1 MYARII
7 RNDIRRSRL
16 ASLATALF
24 VAVSALLVSLAG
36 ALGAELSAALETLME
51 RAATPHLLQMHSG
64 PIDLERLE
72 SFAAGRPEVEGFQ
85 VLEFLNVEGAA
96 FEFGDRTLAGSVQ
109 DNGLSVQGRDFDFLL
124 DLDGNVANPREGELY
139 VPVFYYKDGTART
152 GDRVRILGREFRVAG
167 FVRDSQMNSA
177 LSSSKRFLVSPADY
191 AVLRGRGSVEH
202 LIEFRL
208 RDPGALGNL
217 EAAYVAAGLESNG
230 PRVGFPL
237 FRMMNALSDGLLI
250 VVLLFVGLLVTFVS
264 LLCVRFA
271 LLAKIE
277 QDYREIGAMKAIGL
291 RVSDIR
297 RAYLAKYAVL
307 AVPGALSGWAL
318 SFAFRGPLLANLRLF
333 MGEGGASR
341 LAPALGL
348 AGALLVGLLVL
359 GYVRGVL
366 GRFRKISAAEALRFG
381 APRQAP
387 RRPGRLRLA
396 AGLPLGANAA
406 LGFLDVLARKPLY
419 GTMLAVLVAS
429 SFIAVV
435 PRNLHT
441 TVASPSFS
449 SYLGIGACDL
459 RADVQ
464 AVGDIP
470 GRASEIASAL
480 AADPEIRKS
489 VMLTARAFTVRG
501 KDGSESSLKV
511 ELGDHSVFP
520 VAFAEGRAPGA
531 PDEIALSVL
540 SAQDL
545 GVRAGDRLP
554 AAVDGEWRELR
565 VAGLYSDVTN
575 GGKTAKAALPGG
587 EAPVLWAV
595 VQAGLAD
602 PSRSREKAAAY
613 AAAFPYAKVSSL
625 PEYVNQTFGPT
636 IRAVGSASR
645 ISLGTALVLAALITA
660 LFVRMLVA
668 RDRVS
673 IAALRAL
680 GFRNSDLTRQYLA
693 RSALVA
699 GIGVL
704 AGSLLANTLG
714 ESLVGVLIS
723 LFGAASFEFAADP
736 LSAYILIP
744 LAVALAAL
752 TATAAGALGA
762 GRIDIAQTIRE

>member
-7 RNDIRRSRL
+7 RNDIRRTRL
-16 ASLATALF
+16 ASLATLLF

-36 ALGAELSAALETLME
+36 DLSAELSAALESLME

-64 PIDLERLE
+64 PIDLTRLE

-85 VLEFLNVEGAA
+85 VLEFLNVEGSA
-96 FEFGDRTLAGSVQ
+96 FEFRDRTLAGSVQ

-124 DLDGNVANPREGELY
+124 DLDGKVPRPLKGELY
-139 VPVFYYKDGTART
+139 VPVFYLKDGTVRP
-152 GDRVRILGREFRVAG
+152 GDQVRILGREFRVAG

-177 LSSSKRFLVSPADY
+177 LSSSKRFLVSEADY
-191 AVLRGRGSVEH
+191 AALRGRGSVEH

-208 RDPGALGNL
+208 RDPEAQGAL

-230 PRVGFPL
+230 PRVGYLL

-250 VVLLFVGLLVTFVS
+250 VVLLFVGLLVTLVA

-307 AVPGALSGWAL
+307 TVPGALLGWAL

-333 MGEGGASR
+333 MGEGGTSR

-348 AGALLVGLLVL
+348 TGALLAGLLVL
-359 GYVRGVL
+359 AYVRGVL

-381 APRQAP
+381 APRQAF
-387 RRPGRLRLA
+387 RRPGCLRLA
-396 AGLPLGANAA
+396 AGLPFGANTA
-406 LGFLDVLARKPLY
+406 LGVLDVLARIPLY

-441 TVASPSFS
+441 TVSAPGFS
-449 SYLGIGACDL
+449 AHLGIGACDL

-470 GRASEIASAL
+470 GRAADIAAAL
-480 AADPEIRKS
+480 AADPEILKT
-489 VMLTARAFTVRG
+489 VILTARAFPVRG

-520 VAFAEGRAPGA
+520 VAYAEGRAPA
-531 PDEIALSVL
+531 AADEIALSVL

-545 GVRAGDRLP
+545 GVRVGDRLA
-554 AAVDGEWRELR
+554 AAVGGAWRDLR
-565 VAGLYSDVTN
+565 VTGLYSDVTN
-575 GGKTAKAALPGG
+575 GGKTAKAAFQGG
-587 EAPVLWAV
+587 NAPVLWGV
-595 VQAGLAD
+595 VQAVLRD
-602 PSRSREKAAAY
+602 PSRSREMAEAY
-613 AAAFPYAKVSSL
+613 ASAFPYAKVSSL
-625 PEYVNQTFGPT
+625 REYVAQTFGPT

-645 ISLGTALVLAALITA
+645 ISLAVALVLAALITA

-668 RDRVS
+668 RDRVQ

-699 GIGVL
+699 GAGVL

-714 ESLVGVLIS
+714 ESLAGALIS

-736 LSAYILIP
+736 LVAGLLIP

-752 TATAAGALGA
+752 AATAAGAAGA
-762 GRIDIAQTIRE
+762 GRIDVAQTIRE

>member
-16 ASLATALF
+16 ASLATTLF

-36 ALGAELSAALETLME
+36 TLVAELSTALAALME

-64 PIDLERLE
+64 PIDLPRLDA
-72 SFAAGRPEVEGFQ
+72 FAAGRPEVESIQ
-85 VLEFLNVEGAA
+85 VLEFLNLEGSA

-109 DNGLSVQGRDFDFLL
+109 DNGLAVQGRDFDFLL
-124 DLDGNVANPREGELY
+124 DLDGNVARPGEGELY
-139 VPVFYYKDGTART
+139 IPVFYFKDGTARA
-152 GDRVRILGREFRVAG
+152 GDRVRIQGREFRVAG

-177 LSSSKRFLVSPADY
+177 LSSSKRFLVNEADY
-191 AVLRGRGSVEH
+191 SALRDRGSVEY

-208 RDPGALGNL
+208 RDPGALGAL
-217 EAAYVAAGLESNG
+217 ESAYVEAGLESNG

-250 VVLLFVGLLVTFVS
+250 VVLLFVGLLVTLVA

-277 QDYREIGAMKAIGL
+277 QDYREIGAMKAVGL

-297 RAYLAKYAVL
+297 GAYLAKYAVL
-307 AVPGALSGWAL
+307 AVPGALLGWAL

-333 MGEGGASR
+333 MGEGGAAG
-341 LAPALGL
+341 APVFGFAGAALV
-348 AGALLVGLLVL
+348 ALLVLTF
-359 GYVRGVL
+359 VRGVL

-381 APRQAP
+381 APRQAS
-387 RRPGRLRLA
+387 RGPGRLRLA

-459 RADVQ
+459 RADIQ

-470 GRASEIASAL
+470 GRASEIESAL
-480 AADPEIRKS
+480 AADPEILKT
-489 VMLTARAFTVRG
+489 VVLTARAFTVRG
-501 KDGSESSLKV
+501 EDDSESSLKV

-520 VAFAEGRAPGA
+520 VAYAEGRAPGA
-531 PDEIALSVL
+531 PGEIALSVL
-540 SAQDL
+540 SAEDL
-545 GVRAGDRLP
+545 GKRVGDRLP
-554 AAVDGEWRELR
+554 TAAGGAWRDLT
-565 VAGLYSDVTN
+565 VTGLYSDVTN
-575 GGKTAKAALPGG
+575 GGKTAKAAFPGG

-595 VQAGLAD
+595 VQAELRD
-602 PSRSREKAAAY
+602 PTRSREMAEAC

-625 PEYVNQTFGPT
+625 EEYVAQTFGPT
-636 IRAVGSASR
+636 IRAIGSASR
-645 ISLGTALVLAALITA
+645 ISLAVALVLAVLITA

-680 GFRNSDLTRQYLA
+680 GFRNSDIARQYLA

-714 ESLVGVLIS
+714 ESLVGALIS
-723 LFGAASFEFAADP
+723 LFGASSFEFAADP
-736 LSAYILIP
+736 LSAWLLIP
-744 LAVALAAL
+744 LAVALSAL
-752 TATAAGALGA
+752 AATAAGAAGA
-762 GRIDIAQTIRE
+762 GRIGIAQTIRE

>member
-16 ASLATALF
+16 ASLATVLF

-36 ALGAELSAALETLME
+36 SLGAELSTSLAALME

-64 PIDLERLE
+64 PVDLPRLE
-72 SFAAGRPEVEGFQ
+72 AFAARRPEVEGFQ
-85 VLEFLNVEGAA
+85 VLEFLNVEGYA
-96 FEFGDRTLAGSVQ
+96 FEFGNRTLAGSVQ
-109 DNGLSVQGRDFDFLL
+109 DNGLAVQGRGFDFLL
-124 DLDGNVANPREGELY
+124 DLDGNVAHPSEGELY
-139 VPVFYYKDGTART
+139 VPVFYFKDGTARL
-152 GDRVRILGREFRVAG
+152 GDRVRILDREFRVAG

-177 LSSSKRFLVSPADY
+177 LSSSKRFLVNEADY
-191 AVLRGRGSVEH
+191 SALRDRGSVEH

-208 RDPGALGNL
+208 RDPEALGDL
-217 EAAYVAAGLESNG
+217 ESAYVAAGLESNG

-250 VVLLFVGLLVTFVS
+250 VVLLFVGFLVTLVA

-297 RAYLAKYAVL
+297 GAYLAKYAVL
-307 AVPGALSGWAL
+307 AAPGALLGWAL

-333 MGEGGASR
+333 MGEGGTSR
-341 LAPALGL
+341 LAPVLGL

-359 GYVRGVL
+359 AYVRGVL

-381 APRQAP
+381 APRQAS
-387 RRPGRLRLA
+387 RRPGRLGLA
-396 AGLPLGANAA
+396 SGLPLGTNAA

-441 TVASPSFS
+441 TVSSPSFS
-449 SYLGIGACDL
+449 AYLGIGACDL

-464 AVGDIP
+464 SVGDIP

-480 AADPEIRKS
+480 AADPEVRKT
-489 VMLTARAFTVRG
+489 VVLTARAFTVRG

-520 VAFAEGRAPGA
+520 VAYAEGRAPEA
-531 PDEIALSVL
+531 RDEIALSVL

-545 GVRAGDRLP
+545 GIRVGDRL
-554 AAVDGEWRELR
+554 AASVGGQWRDLS
-565 VAGLYSDVTN
+565 VTGLYSDVTN
-575 GGKTAKAALPGG
+575 GGKTAKAAFPGG
-587 EAPVLWAV
+587 EAPVLWGV
-595 VQAGLAD
+595 VQAELRD
-602 PSRSREKAAAY
+602 TTRSRELASAY
-613 AAAFPYAKVSSL
+613 AAAFPYAKISSL
-625 PEYVNQTFGPT
+625 QEYVAQTFGPT
-636 IRAVGSASR
+636 IRAIGSASR
-645 ISLGTALVLAALITA
+645 ISLAVALVLAALITL

-668 RDRVS
+668 RDRVQ

-699 GIGVL
+699 GAGVL
-704 AGSLLANTLG
+704 LGSLLANTLG

-736 LSAYILIP
+736 LSAYLLIP
-744 LAVALAAL
+744 LAVAVAAL
-752 TATAAGALGA
+752 AATAAGAAGA
-762 GRIDIAQTIRE
+762 GRIGIAQTIRE